1 MIDRVAPGR
10 APPGSRVVKISVV
23 LALIVLWAIFLRNAF
38 GNDRSFALLMDN
50 EFFIGAVLSS
60 MSNSLAH
67 GEWPLRMDTI
77 LGGLPLYNFPQLSPL
92 YPFYFASL
100 PLFRSPVEVVHSMH
114 WITLAHLLILEIN
127 MYVFLRV
134 IGASRIAALAAA
146 AMFAFGANS
155 FTYAVWLNI
164 TAPYAWFPLYLAG
177 LVGTF
182 KQPGR
187 TRYLTMAL
195 IGIVF
200 LALAS
205 PAQPLIH
212 AVVVSVVLIIAH
224 WASHGAVD
232 GWRRTKYPLLLVGA
246 IGVLAL
252 LLVAPVI
259 VPAMLEFKNM
269 IRWIGPFPP
278 VIGNDR
284 IPFAAFQVDQ
294 LPVSGL
300 IGVLFRFEGA
310 AVGSPFVGVVALA
323 LACVAAVSRPRH
335 WVTNALIFVAIYSV
349 VSSTGSNLGLAHL
362 NYLIPILNKIR
373 EPSRFLVLFQFAIA
387 ALAALGLDE
396 LRKTVERSSDKA
408 VRQRQLI
415 ALWVIVAIGIGAVV
429 AGGEHIISAIPP
441 WISLLVLVALIT
453 ITVRLARWSSAYRG
467 GIVVLVWA
475 GAALTLL
482 AGEVKWIP
490 APVSISK
497 YNTDGG
503 RLLDRVFDR
512 LVALDPKR
520 EYRVLFEG
528 TIDKQMAAML
538 ASYKDIR
545 TLNAYF
551 NPAPSRQFDELYY
564 HGPRSANYFQALG
577 AKYLICDQCA
587 PDVVRGYTHL
597 ESIEGI
603 KIYEAQNVLPHSR
616 AFTAID
622 GTFSS
627 LGDFAEKIVDS
638 DLAKGILYVQ
648 PEDAGVLVGGG
659 PTGCASQ
666 ETRRSTN
673 RVRAAVACTS
683 PGVLVLNEYFDPAW
697 QASVDGE
704 KGRVL
709 RVNGN
714 QMAAQLPAGSH
725 IVEFRYRPTTFWA
738 SIPISLVGVLLLACL
753 ILFEGIW
760 TRSRRYRASK
770 SAFVAAPDSA
780 V

>member
-1 MIDRVAPGR
+1 
-10 APPGSRVVKISVV
+10 
-23 LALIVLWAIFLRNAF
+23 
-38 GNDRSFALLMDN
+38 MDN

-60 MSNSLAH
+60 MSNSLAQ
-67 GEWPLRMDTI
+67 GEWPLRMNTI
-77 LGGLPLYNFPQLSPL
+77 LGGLPLYNSPQLSAL

-100 PLFRSPVEVVHSMH
+100 PIFRNPIEVVHSMH

-134 IGASRIAALAAA
+134 VGASRIAALVGA
-146 AMFAFGANS
+146 AMFAFGTNS
-155 FTYAVWLNI
+155 LTYAAWLNI

-187 TRYLTMAL
+187 KKYFAMAL
-195 IGIVF
+195 VGVVL

-212 AVVVSVVLIIAH
+212 AVVVSAVLVIAH
-224 WASHGAVD
+224 WASHGATD
-232 GWRRTKYPLLLVGA
+232 GWKRTRYPLVLAAA

-252 LLVAPVI
+252 LLIAPVI
-259 VPAMLEFKNM
+259 VPAALEFKNM
-269 IRWIGPFPP
+269 VRWIGPFPP

-294 LPVSGL
+294 LSVQSL

-335 WVTNALIFVAIYSV
+335 WVTNALIFIAIYSI
-349 VSSTGSNLGLAHL
+349 VSSTGSNLGLAYV
-362 NYLIPILNKIR
+362 NYLVPILNKIR

-387 ALAALGLDE
+387 ALAALGLDA
-396 LRKTVERSSDKA
+396 LRQTVQQGHDNGVKR
-408 VRQRQLI
+408 RQFI
-415 ALWVIVAIGIGAVV
+415 ALWVVVSVGVVSIIAGGDHIVA
-429 AGGEHIISAIPP
+429 AIPP
-441 WISLLVLVALIT
+441 WIPLVVLIALIT
-453 ITVRLARWSSAYRG
+453 ISAQLAHWSSARRG
-467 GIVVLVWA
+467 SVVVLLWA
-475 GAALTLL
+475 GTALALQ
-482 AGEVKWIP
+482 AGEVKWTP

-503 RLLDRVFDR
+503 PLLDRVVDR

-520 EYRVLFEG
+520 DYRVIFDG
-528 TIDKQMAAML
+528 NIDKQMAAML
-538 ASYKDIR
+538 ASYKNIR

-551 NPAPSRQFDELYY
+551 NPAPNRQFDELYY

-577 AKYLICDQCA
+577 AKYLVCDQCA
-587 PDVVRGYTHL
+587 PEVIRGYTHL
-597 ESIEGI
+597 ESIEGMN
-603 KIYEAQNVLPHSR
+603 IYEAQNVLPHSH

-622 GTFSS
+622 GTYSS
-627 LGDFAEKIVDS
+627 LGDLAAKIVDA
-638 DLAKGILYVQ
+638 DLAKGVLYVQ
-648 PEDAGVLVGGG
+648 PEDAGVLVVGGG
-659 PTGCASQ
+659 TIGCAKQ

-673 RVRAAVACTS
+673 RMSFSVDCPS
-683 PGVLVLNEYFDPAW
+683 PGLLAVNEYFDPAW
-697 QASVDGE
+697 QASVDGKKE
-704 KGRVL
+704 RVL

-714 QMAAQLPAGSH
+714 QMAAHLPAGSH
-725 IVEFRYRPTTFWA
+725 IVEFRYRPKTFWA

-753 ILFEGIW
+753 ILFDRIATRRRQYRVLKTTASGIP
-760 TRSRRYRASK
+760 AS
-770 SAFVAAPDSA
+770 S
-780 V
+780 